1 MSDELNQEQGQEQN
15 NQGIEQNQSLLGG
28 QDQQGGEQSN
38 GDGNPNQDQS
48 SQLNGAPE
56 SIDKY
61 DVNVEGFNYDE
72 FKAIPENQA
81 FLERA
86 REAGMDN
93 NALSFMMSEYNQLI
107 PNLMQANAAL
117 ENEACI
123 EHMTDVW
130 GADTSANFGYAQAA
144 ANNAIQNGILT
155 AEEVNSPE
163 FGNNPL
169 VLKMAAYFGQQL
181 NEDTPLQNTQ
191 QKGTETI
198 EQLMRSDAYGDA
210 KHPDH
215 ASTTQ
220 KVQAW
225 YQKQH
230 KGE

>member
-1 MSDELNQEQGQEQN
+1 MSDEFTPPVEDN
-15 NQGIEQNQSLLGG
+15 NPQSLLGG
-28 QDQQGGEQSN
+28 
-38 GDGNPNQDQS
+38 NPAPIEPQEPTDPQPVVT
-48 SQLNGAPE
+48 APE
-56 SIDKY
+56 SIEGYK
-61 DVNVEGFNYDE
+61 VNVDGFNYEE

-86 REAGMDN
+86 REAGMN
-93 NALSFMMSEYNQLI
+93 NDALSFMMSEYSQLI
-107 PNLMQANAAL
+107 PSLMQANAAL
-117 ENEACI
+117 ENEACV
-123 EHMTDVW
+123 EHMTGVW
-130 GADTSANFGYAQAA
+130 GADTSANFGHAKAA
-144 ANNAIQNGILT
+144 ADNAIQHGILT

-181 NEDTPLQNTQ
+181 NEDTPPQNTQ

-198 EQLMRSDAYGDA
+198 EQLMRSEAYRDA

-215 ASTTQ
+215 ASTKQ